1 MKNAKFKLLRGV
13 LSFLVMVFTI
23 GSLFG
28 ETVVFSG
35 RIQSKKSDQYEVRLL
50 LNPPK
55 AQVFVRGISGNAIV
69 DQSLTFDGSN
79 LYDLHDNWPN
89 RESKEKDIDRVQFA
103 EVFADAL
110 PPRGGN
116 NLVHALWLPAIS
128 QCQPNLV
135 LANLNFLRPRHLPE
149 DSLNIRQTEAED
161 KLKFEGWGPPTLVLR
176 RNEFSKSFD
185 YSEKFPEGIKAFDL
199 EVSPREFINAPELNF
214 RYREYFPK
222 LNDEDRKYGTSTL
235 LGVLVRDQNHES
247 EAITPPPLLSET
259 TIFDARF
266 VDEMPEGLKA
276 FITYKPKNNQ
286 WLPAD
291 DAVVQTNFFEVKKA
305 VERKHAARWHGIIF
319 FFLLTA
325 LICGPVIA
333 EWFINKRKTNR
344 AKRN

>member
-1 MKNAKFKLLRGV
+1 MNLIRSLTRQNPLATFLL
-13 LSFLVMVFTI
+13 FLLL
-23 GSLFG
+23 GESLFG

-35 RIQSKKSDQYEVRLL
+35 RARQHDILLL
-50 LNPPK
+50 LNPPS
-55 AQVFVRGISGNAIV
+55 AQLFVKDLNKEDIH
-69 DQSLTFDGSN
+69 DYSLTFDGTN
-79 LYDLHDNWPN
+79 LYYLHDTWKNL
-89 RESKEKDIDRVQFA
+89 EAKAKSSEQDQFA
-103 EVFADAL
+103 IVQYEPL
-110 PPRGGN
+110 LQNGGY
-116 NLVHALWLPAIS
+116 LLHSLWLPAIS
-128 QCQPNLV
+128 QCQSNLV
-135 LANLNFLRPRHLPE
+135 LTNLNFLRPRHLPE
-149 DSLNIRQTEAED
+149 HSLNIRQIEAEG
-161 KLKFEGWGPPTLVLR
+161 KLKFEGWGTPTLVLH
-176 RNEFSKSFD
+176 RNDFSKSFD

-222 LNDEDRKYGTSTL
+222 LNNEDRKYGTRTL
-235 LGVLVRDQNHES
+235 LGVLVRDQNYES

-276 FITYKPKNNQ
+276 LITYKPKNNQ

-291 DAVVQTNFFEVKKA
+291 DAAVQTNFFEVKKT

-344 AKRN
+344 AKLN

>member
-1 MKNAKFKLLRGV
+1 MKNAKFKLLRGG
-13 LSFLVMVFTI
+13 LSFLGMVFTI

-35 RIQSKKSDQYEVRLL
+35 RIQSKKSDQYEIRLL
-50 LNPPK
+50 LNPPS

-69 DQSLTFDGSN
+69 DQSLTFDSSN

-116 NLVHALWLPAIS
+116 NLVQALWLPTIL
-128 QCQPNLV
+128 QCHADIVLTNLS
-135 LANLNFLRPRHLPE
+135 FLRPTHLP
-149 DSLNIRQTEAED
+149 DHSFNIRRVEVEG
-161 KLKFEGWGPPTLVLR
+161 KLKFEGWGPSIFVIR
-176 RNEFSKSFD
+176 RRDFTKTFD
-185 YSEKFPEGIKAFDL
+185 CSEKFPEGIKAFDL
-199 EVSPREFINAPELNF
+199 EVSTRDFMSATELRF

-235 LGVLVRDQNHES
+235 LGVLVRDQNHENVV
-247 EAITPPPLLSET
+247 ITPPPLLSET
-259 TIFDARF
+259 TILDARF
-266 VDEMPEGLKA
+266 VDEMPEGLES
-276 FITYKPKNNQ
+276 FISYKPKNNQ
-286 WLPAD
+286 WLPTDD
-291 DAVVQTNFFEVKKA
+291 DAVQTNFVEVKKA

-344 AKRN
+344 AERN